1 MPKKAI
7 PIDPPPVKPT
17 RVFRG
22 VTEVSGALIEFEDL
36 FLAARDFNLF
46 MIKKIKEGADP
57 EHISRLIIHELS
69 IQDSILA
76 ELEGLIN
83 QELNA

>member
-1 MPKKAI
+1 
-7 PIDPPPVKPT
+7 
-17 RVFRG
+17 
-22 VTEVSGALIEFEDL
+22 FEDL
-36 FLAARDFNLF
+36 FGAARDFNLF